1 MTELWSVECIAKFC
15 KFGRSKTYELVYT
28 PGFPKAIRVN
38 GSRPRW
44 DADKVRAYFEAWE
57 ETA

>member
-1 MTELWSVECIAKFC
+1 MTELWSVEDISRFSKY
-15 KFGRSKTYELVYT
+15 GRSKTYELVYT

-44 DADKVRAYFEAWE
+44 DADEVRAYFEAWKD
-57 ETA
+57 AA